1 MSSSSAMKMRQ
12 VLNGALRSAGV
23 VGPATRLAA
32 AAAPG
37 RHAGQIFHAPRPSPI
52 NPADDPW
59 SFMQVADPTTSLPVQ
74 NIIDAENDLADEYFS
89 DPKGLEYEKILY
101 DEASDMLVPE
111 GTSSPEEDKGYLY
124 FQRMVGSDDSAT
136 SQEELDQD
144 RLQFL
149 RFCRVPASVAGA
161 GAHAADE
168 EVVLCTRELVRER
181 GQGTYVEVVAVKLAP
196 SNSLVGVVV
205 DFTGDERFDLI
216 FRHVPGGGPTHYP
229 EIPLVRNFE
238 WVDKVTYIPGKE
250 MLYYTELDPE
260 TLRSWR
266 VVRRTI
272 DGSVHEVVFES
283 TDPAEYVDV
292 FKSKDGKVIFMSAVT
307 KTTSRVCVISSDS
320 EEGMPQPV
328 KAPVS
333 GVEYYCEHRWGYIYA
348 VSNESNPDFA
358 VYRAS
363 LADINNG
370 VGEAAW
376 EHFHTPD
383 EMSITDIDMFD
394 RCLMLYGWGMEGEPA
409 VEAVHFEDTQCGT
422 PDHVK
427 KDKPTA
433 FVPLV
438 HLMQHRAKHHDP
450 TDKVLD
456 LREKPPQETVE
467 DMFSK
472 VISGAP
478 DDASEKEAARK
489 LADYEALK
497 RRDPES
503 TAAEHV
509 VEEAL
514 SETMEKAPAAAQLIN
529 TEVDLHPDVDD
540 AFRFPF
546 VGRFKVGAV
555 ELGVNGDFFAKSS
568 RLIFSSPAIPGVAL
582 DYDMTEFKIKATK
595 SREYQYKREPEMT
608 VERVRVPSSDGSAD
622 ILLTLASPAGSV
634 GQPAPTFVQ
643 VYGVYGTV
651 LEAAWHP
658 RTISLI
664 SRGWNVAWAHVRGG
678 GERGAAWHQ
687 QAKSAS
693 RHRSLTD
700 FEDCLRWLVANDV
713 TRPELLCATAASA
726 GGLILAEHLNLW
738 GNRWIGGAAILRVP
752 FLDPLSCMLDDTLPL
767 TQHEKEEWGDIV
779 RDPDAMA
786 AMKSY
791 APYHNIISNCESS
804 VRSVTYPPIFL
815 SCAVDDSRVP
825 YWAPLKWAERLRT
838 ATEAENLVVRI
849 HKAGEGGHF
858 GTTSAPQNYEE
869 TCREMSFMFRSLG
882 LEAEVEYVHNKDN
895 GDLCFLKWQY
905 ISEGLHLWI
914 HLDRE
919 QEAFTYIEALSHD
932 VPIRRNLIVEEDENQ
947 LVVKASS
954 YHASRDGGYPK
965 IE

>member
-23 VGPATRLAA
+23 VGPATRQAG

-37 RHAGQIFHAPRPSPI
+37 RHAGQIFHAPRPSAI

-363 LADINNG
+363 LADISNG

-503 TAAEHV
+503 TATEHV

-514 SETMEKAPAAAQLIN
+514 SETMEKAPTAAQLIN

-622 ILLTLASPAGSV
+622 ILLTLASPAASV

-687 QAKSAS
+687 QAKSSS

-738 GNRWIGGAAILRVP
+738 GDRWIGGAAILRVP

-791 APYHNIISNCESS
+791 APYHNIISNGGSS
-804 VRSVTYPPIFL
+804 TRSVTYPPIFL

-882 LEAEVEYVHNKDN
+882 LEVQP
-895 GDLCFLKWQY
+895 LKREKKHRQP
-905 ISEGLHLWI
+905 EG
-914 HLDRE
+914 E
-919 QEAFTYIEALSHD
+919 
-932 VPIRRNLIVEEDENQ
+932 
-947 LVVKASS
+947 
-954 YHASRDGGYPK
+954 
-965 IE
+965 